1 MTAALPSLPPRL
13 TPRAKRTLIL
23 QSKPPR
29 LVISSAATVTETA
42 SRKAKWPA
50 ASVRL
55 VTRESSVRRPKL
67 DEAAFP
73 RSSASSYSSLYWLLL
88 LLFSLK
94 GTDHEEECVSAPW
107 LNIKVIFCRVLS
119 NCVTCVEKWN
129 VTCWCGVNRR
139 AWASIRSRSM
149 EKETLMA
156 NMGLPCEHYDSDAEV
171 KLQPRLD

>member
-119 NCVTCVEKWN
+119 NCVWPVWRSEMWLVDVVWTGEPGRPSEADPWRKKLWWPTWVCRVTTTIQTPRWN
-129 VTCWCGVNRR
+129 FNL
-139 AWASIRSRSM
+139 I
-149 EKETLMA
+149 
-156 NMGLPCEHYDSDAEV
+156 
-171 KLQPRLD
+171 